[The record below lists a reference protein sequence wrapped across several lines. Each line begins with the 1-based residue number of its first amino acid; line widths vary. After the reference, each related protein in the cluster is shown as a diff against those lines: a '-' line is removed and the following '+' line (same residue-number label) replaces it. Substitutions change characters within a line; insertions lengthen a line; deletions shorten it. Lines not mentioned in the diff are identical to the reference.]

1 MKKIL
6 QCFLILTAVIMCL
19 SLSGCKICPDSVN
32 KIKVGM
38 TMEEVTKILGEPR
51 RILPTGI
58 NMAQYDLSDGRYLN
72 IQFAVLEQNNP
83 YVLYYEIVDE

>member
-19 SLSGCKICPDSVN
+19 SLSGCKINPDSVN

-38 TMEEVTKILGEPR
+38 TMEEVTKILGESH

-58 NMAQYDLSDGRYLN
+58 NMAQYDLSDGRHLN
-72 IQFAVLEQNNP
+72 IQFYAPKQGDP
-83 YVLYYEIVDE
+83 YVIYYEIVAE